1 MLLCPQPY
9 GRTVVVNNANWR
21 VSTNGLKYN
30 ILWHPISITVMYSC
44 QFGRQAHFHS
54 LTLKKKNPEN
64 VVFFVCHVF
73 LTSLFLPYPLTLFLF
88 LLASPPSLLSTLPL
102 HSHADLDECSN
113 IPGLC
118 GVGECSNTVG
128 SYFCKC
134 PQGYYTSLDGSSC
147 IGESSVIT
155 VGKQNLSRRTMDF
168 IVLSQCYC
176 SWWNMKSKTE
186 EKKEKDPALYYP
198 LFFVPLPLC
207 LAWSAKRTEIGPIFQ
222 LIEFRSALVPP
233 LFLAKPKWTISWL

>member
-1 MLLCPQPY
+1 MALNIISCDILLALQSCTPVTLED
-9 GRTVVVNNANWR
+9 RCIF
-21 VSTNGLKYN
+21 SS
-30 ILWHPISITVMYSC
+30 WHWKK
-44 QFGRQAHFHS
+44 
-54 LTLKKKNPEN
+54 TLKM
-64 VVFFVCHVF
+64 F
-73 LTSLFLPYPLTLFLF
+73 LCLSCLPPFSFPLLPSHPFLVSPRLSSLP
-88 LLASPPSLLSTLPL
+88 PL

-168 IVLSQCYC
+168 IVFCQGYC

-186 EKKEKDPALYYP
+186 EKKSSRPLLPPFFGSSPFMPGLKCKKNWDRSNIPAD
-198 LFFVPLPLC
+198 
-207 LAWSAKRTEIGPIFQ
+207 RI
-222 LIEFRSALVPP
+222 
-233 LFLAKPKWTISWL
+233 

>member
-1 MLLCPQPY
+1 MQTGECPQMALNIISCDILLALQSCTP
-9 GRTVVVNNANWR
+9 
-21 VSTNGLKYN
+21 VSSKDRRLFSY
-30 ILWHPISITVMYSC
+30 WHWKN
-44 QFGRQAHFHS
+44 FG
-54 LTLKKKNPEN
+54 
-64 VVFFVCHVF
+64 VF
-73 LTSLFLPYPLTLFLF
+73 LFVMSCLPSLFLTYNLIPFLV
-88 LLASPPSLLSTLPL
+88 SPPSLLSTLPL

-147 IGESSVIT
+147 IGESSVIS

-168 IVLSQCYC
+168 IVFSQCYC
-176 SWWNMKSKTE
+176 SWWNMESKTE
-186 EKKEKDPALYYP
+186 GEKKIPP
-198 LFFVPLPLC
+198 FTTPFFFVPLPLC
-207 LAWSAKRTEIGPIFQ
+207 LAWSAERTETGPIFQ

-233 LFLAKPKWTISWL
+233 LFLAKPKWAISWL

>member
-1 MLLCPQPY
+1 MQTGECPQMALNIISCDILLALQSC
-9 GRTVVVNNANWR
+9 TL
-21 VSTNGLKYN
+21 VSLEDRHIFSY
-30 ILWHPISITVMYSC
+30 WHW
-44 QFGRQAHFHS
+44 
-54 LTLKKKNPEN
+54 KNPLKML
-64 VVFFVCHVF
+64 FLLFVMSS
-73 LTSLFLPYPLTLFLF
+73 LPSLFLPYPLTLFLF
-88 LLASPPSLLSTLPL
+88 LLASPPSLLSSLPP

-155 VGKQNLSRRTMDF
+155 VGKQNLSRRTIDF
-168 IVLSQCYC
+168 IVFSQCYC

-186 EKKEKDPALYYP
+186 GEKKDPALYYP
-198 LFFVPLPLC
+198 PFFFVPLPLC
-207 LAWSAKRTEIGPIFQ
+207 LAWSAERTEIGPIFQ

-233 LFLAKPKWTISWL
+233 LFLAKPKWAISWL

>member
-1 MLLCPQPY
+1 MALNIISCDILLALQSCTP
-9 GRTVVVNNANWR
+9 
-21 VSTNGLKYN
+21 VSLEDRRIFSY
-30 ILWHPISITVMYSC
+30 WHW
-44 QFGRQAHFHS
+44 
-54 LTLKKKNPEN
+54 KKNKPWKCC
-64 VVFFVCHVF
+64 FFVCHVF
-73 LTSLFLPYPLTLFLF
+73 LPSLFFLPYPLTLFLF
-88 LLASPPSLLSTLPL
+88 LLASPPSLLSTLL
-102 HSHADLDECSN
+102 LRSHADLDECSN

-155 VGKQNLSRRTMDF
+155 VGKQNLFRRTMDF

-186 EKKEKDPALYYP
+186 EKKKRSRPLLPPFFCSSPFMPGLKCKKNWDRSNIPAD
-198 LFFVPLPLC
+198 
-207 LAWSAKRTEIGPIFQ
+207 RI
-222 LIEFRSALVPP
+222 
-233 LFLAKPKWTISWL
+233 

>member
-1 MLLCPQPY
+1 
-9 GRTVVVNNANWR
+9 
-21 VSTNGLKYN
+21 
-30 ILWHPISITVMYSC
+30 MYSC
-44 QFGRQAHFHS
+44 HFGRQAHFES
-54 LTLKKKNPEN
+54 LTLEKNPWKC
-64 VVFFVCHVF
+64 FLVCHVF
-73 LTSLFLPYPLTLFLF
+73 LPSLFLPYPLTLFLF

-155 VGKQNLSRRTMDF
+155 VGKQNPSRRTMDF
-168 IVLSQCYC
+168 IVFSQCYC

-186 EKKEKDPALYYP
+186 EKKKKRSRP
-198 LFFVPLPLC
+198 LLPPFF
-207 LAWSAKRTEIGPIFQ
+207 
-222 LIEFRSALVPP
+222 
-233 LFLAKPKWTISWL
+233 LFLSLYAWPEVQKELRSVQYSSW